1 MENRILHISIIN
13 RDSLCP
19 VKLRSL
25 SKCSSLAD
33 GLIKY
38 LNEEVIKMKVSL
50 NQDVASTLYPLT
62 YLSALTFTSSL
73 RVTHSVDHVR
83 K

>member
-1 MENRILHISIIN
+1 M
-13 RDSLCP
+13 
-19 VKLRSL
+19 
-25 SKCSSLAD
+25 AD

-62 YLSALTFTSSL
+62 YLSALTLTSSL
-73 RVTHSVDHVR
+73 RATHSVDHVQKLKR
-83 K
+83 HRGKEDKFEKNY

>member
-1 MENRILHISIIN
+1 M
-13 RDSLCP
+13 
-19 VKLRSL
+19 
-25 SKCSSLAD
+25 AD

-50 NQDVASTLYPLT
+50 NQDVSSTLYPLT

-73 RVTHSVDHVR
+73 RATYSVDHVWKWKR
-83 K
+83 HSGMEDKFEENYYVVNSVVVQPFR